1 MPSRQADW
9 GARTRKKTAGTT
21 VKLDDRVA
29 IEAAPDQAWTRLSDV
44 PFVASCLPGLVP
56 GSLEALDDRR
66 FRARMVHS
74 VMGVDA
80 TWDLD
85 ATINP
90 FPADRRLEV
99 LLAGKESRLSM
110 TMDGNARVALSPDEP
125 SGSVLDYTADI
136 RVAGSLAAMGGPVIR
151 SVMGDALAGFV
162 AAVGGQ
168 EVQARPKGGRLR
180 QALRRL
186 LDRLLRRTR

>member
-1 MPSRQADW
+1 MASRQADW
-9 GARTRKKTAGTT
+9 GARTRKKAAGTT

-80 TWDLD
+80 TWDLE

-90 FPADRRLEV
+90 APPT
-99 LLAGKESRLSM
+99 GGSRCCLR
-110 TMDGNARVALSPDEP
+110 ARSP
-125 SGSVLDYTADI
+125 G
-136 RVAGSLAAMGGPVIR
+136 
-151 SVMGDALAGFV
+151 
-162 AAVGGQ
+162 
-168 EVQARPKGGRLR
+168 
-180 QALRRL
+180 
-186 LDRLLRRTR
+186 